1 MNYKTN
7 MTLTL
12 NNILKEK
19 RKRFQTY
26 TALDYLISMTTP
38 FDFFSKETFEI
49 FLYSLYLHTI
59 LKPKNFSY
67 TLFFISC
74 LEKGTISKEILIQNN
89 LTFENL
95 TEILEFQENSN
106 RIKKE
111 KRAKKDLIVFDNLF
125 YFDFQK
131 ITLFLNKILE
141 NAHNRFKTPLI
152 SEEIFLI
159 TLLELIKNDKNFNFF
174 LPAISNVNYLNIR
187 YKLLKKLHSIET
199 ALKIKTPQNFLFF
212 SYLVQTQ
219 LSSFESK
226 NLIFT
231 EDQTSGLSF
240 FRNKLILE
248 CLCLSFNINSHLKK
262 RIHQNISS
270 YRNYSI
276 K

>member
-1 MNYKTN
+1 

-231 EDQTSGLSF
+231 ETQETGLNF
-240 FRNKLILE
+240 FRNKLILD
-248 CLCLSFNINSHLKK
+248 CLSFNINSHLKK
-262 RIHQNISS
+262 RIHQNISL